1 MLLPSYLRRSRH
13 GIYYFRIVLPEPL
26 AELLGQREF
35 VRSLAL
41 RSPKIARISGYQIA
55 LRVRP
60 LLERLQT
67 AMTIDPNS
75 INPDDVRKFIVKSID
90 FRPDGGVRV
99 EDLRTSDD
107 PAVSEREVKALE
119 GAAVA
124 WRKVHDFTANMTD
137 EEFAKNQEKAERLKA
152 ELLAACAPA
161 PQAVQAAVV
170 AVPLRPATLKEAYDA
185 WMTKKQKIAAST
197 KKAYLGSFELFA
209 TLIGGADRMCHEITL
224 AELQE
229 FNDALALVPAHATK
243 RGIRLRP
250 AAQMLE
256 DPPVWVKDGEQIE
269 VESISGETA
278 NLHLTNLQNFFDY
291 LIASGRRVGENPLP
305 TLDRHSDSNEAGGA
319 EAFEE
324 AELRAI
330 FDPENLMQARRPT
343 QFWGPLLALY
353 TGARLNELACL
364 DLVDFVVEKGIP
376 CISIR
381 FVPRAKPGTIQHNAA
396 KRTAKQTKNATSRR
410 HVPLHPDLWEIGL
423 QDYIEDIR
431 SLGATRLFP
440 TLPADTKGKRERR
453 LSHDGN
459 EYLKRVGVHIPR
471 VKVMHSFR
479 DTVSDMLG
487 LSDMDEFSADQ
498 WTGHITQGVKAKHY
512 RRKVAIDIQATKG
525 FKALDF
531 PFVDTE
537 RIQYRKGWWN
547 DWTLKNM
554 DRDTKAEERRQK
566 REAGEAAKAAEK
578 QS

>member
-13 GIYYFRIVLPEPL
+13 GIYYFRIVLPDPIAL
-26 AELLGQREF
+26 VLGQREF
-35 VRSLAL
+35 VRSLAV
-41 RSPKIARISGYQIA
+41 RSPKIAKNSGYQIA

-60 LLERLQT
+60 LIERLR
-67 AMTIDPNS
+67 AVMAIDPNS
-75 INPDDVRKFIVKSID
+75 INPDDVRKFIAKGID
-90 FRPDGGVRV
+90 FRPDGG
-99 EDLRTSDD
+99 LRIEQLHTSDD
-107 PAVSEREVKALE
+107 PTVSEREVKAIE

-124 WRKVHDFTANMTD
+124 WRRVHDFTANMTD
-137 EEFAKNQEKAERLKA
+137 EEFARRKEEAERLKA
-152 ELLAACAPA
+152 EMLALCTPA
-161 PQAVQAAVV
+161 PQVVHAA
-170 AVPLRPATLKEAYDA
+170 AAAMPLRPATLREAFDL
-185 WMTKKQKIAAST
+185 WMKKKQKIAAST
-197 KKAYLGSFELFA
+197 KKAYEGSFELFA
-209 TLIGGADRMCHEITL
+209 TLIGGDQRMCHEITQ
-224 AELQE
+224 AEFQE
-229 FNDALALVPAHATK
+229 FNDALAVVPTHAKK
-243 RGIRLRP
+243 RGIKLKS

-256 DPPVWVKDGEQIE
+256 DPPVWVKNGKAIE
-269 VESISGETA
+269 VDSISGETA
-278 NLHLTNLQNFFDY
+278 NLHLTNLQNFFDDV
-291 LIASGRRVGENPLP
+291 IAGGRRDGENPFPKLQ
-305 TLDRHSDSNEAGGA
+305 RHSDSNEAGGA
-319 EAFEE
+319 EAFED
-324 AELRAI
+324 AELRAV
-330 FDPENLMQARRPT
+330 FAPDNLMQARRPT

-381 FVPRAKPGTIQHNAA
+381 FVPRAKPGTIQHNTA
-396 KRTAKQTKNATSRR
+396 KRTAKQTKNPTSRR

-423 QDYIEDIR
+423 QDYIEDMR

-498 WTGHITQGVKAKHY
+498 WTGHTTQGVKAKHY

-537 RIQYRKGWWN
+537 HIQYRKGWWN
-547 DWTLKNM
+547 EWTSKNL
-554 DRDTKAEERRQK
+554 DRDDKAEERRQK
-566 REAGEAAKAAEK
+566 REAAKAAKAAP
-578 QS
+578 